1 MIGKRRCLAT
11 KSNKRRSGEEESRG
25 AGGRISFHLLRGALP
40 RLFGDQGGEPVIAP
54 CLALMAAV
62 PRCAALRRRH
72 STNRRQRTC
81 TCMGMIRLP
90 VRRAWPLPPNTLAGV
105 MDGKRS
111 RIVRRILFSLS
122 PLTVSMSR
130 PRKREMLPR
139 RTSQSIIH
147 GEKWRPDHGMTDMGL
162 ESFRSL
168 CTCVR
173 PNSNDTLFES
183 ISVVCHF
190 TFFRQTLTVL

>member
-1 MIGKRRCLAT
+1 
-11 KSNKRRSGEEESRG
+11 
-25 AGGRISFHLLRGALP
+25 
-40 RLFGDQGGEPVIAP
+40 
-54 CLALMAAV
+54 
-62 PRCAALRRRH
+62 
-72 STNRRQRTC
+72 
-81 TCMGMIRLP
+81 MIRLP

-168 CTCVR
+168 CVR
-173 PNSNDTLFES
+173 PNSDDTLFES
-183 ISVVCHF
+183 ISVSLHF
-190 TFFRQTLTVL
+190 LQANVDGPLMLTNRYRMVHVPLQYYCSTGIDHRDCMRNHKALSCQEPGHGDR